1 MLRRMLRPRIVGYLA
16 TAIAVLAISVVFVVS
31 RGGHITL
38 QGIVADAVV
47 GKDQLAGLKVRVAT
61 KGVDRSSL
69 KATID
74 GAAVPLV
81 PDGADLVF
89 VPPQLADG
97 EHHLRVAG
105 RGARTQFG
113 FTVDTTAPALSLAM
127 PTQGVQLSQPVTVT
141 GTVEAGSRLTADT
154 GTISQTGTT
163 FKIRYDRPPTDATI
177 TATDRAGNTTRQAV
191 TVPVG
196 YPTQVRAVHLSGY
209 AWAYTPFRDGAMK
222 LLREKRINAV
232 QLDIK
237 EEDGIVDTDLDVP
250 LARTI
255 KAITKKYDIAEAVKT
270 LHDAGA
276 RIVGRVV
283 AFRDP
288 VLAQWAWKHDHR
300 DWAVQSPGGGAYN
313 SGYGGSQF
321 ANFANQTVRD
331 YNIDLAEAAVKA
343 GFDDIVFDYIRRP
356 DGRQDSMRFPGLSG
370 SAENSIAEFCA
381 KAQARLHAAGGY
393 VGAAI
398 FGQAVL
404 RPTDTA
410 QDVPAMAR
418 HLDVAVPMDYP
429 NHWSSGSYGVANPAT
444 DSYPIVHRSLQDWV
458 KAVRGTSCAVVPWLW
473 ASDALGSYSAHLV
486 SEEIR
491 GARDNNLP
499 GWIMWNATAH
509 YEKWASAFSPDA
521 SPAR

>member
-1 MLRRMLRPRIVGYLA
+1 MLRRMLRPRTVGYLA
-16 TAIAVLAISVVFVVS
+16 TAIAVLAITVVFVVS
-31 RGGHITL
+31 RGGHISL

-74 GAAVPLV
+74 GSAVPLV
-81 PDGADLVF
+81 PDGAGFLI

-97 EHHLRVAG
+97 QHRLRVAG

-127 PTQGVQLSQPVTVT
+127 PAQGVHLNQPVTVT
-141 GTVEAGSRLTADT
+141 GKVEADSKLTADA
-154 GTISQTGTT
+154 GKISQTGTT
-163 FKIRYDRPPTDATI
+163 FSIRYDKPPTDATI
-177 TATDRAGNTTRQAV
+177 TATDRAGNTTRQTV
-191 TVPVG
+191 TVPVS

-209 AWAYTPFRDGAMK
+209 AWMYTPFREGALK

-255 KAITKKYDIAEAVKT
+255 KAITKKYDVAEAVKT

-288 VLAQWAWKHDHR
+288 VLAQWAWKNNHR
-300 DWAVQSPGGGAYN
+300 DWAVQSPGGGPYN

-331 YNIDLAEAAVKA
+331 YNVDLAEAAVKA

-356 DGRQDSMRFPGLSG
+356 DGRQTSMRFPGLTG
-370 SAENSIAEFCA
+370 TPENSIAEFCA
-381 KAQARLHAAGGY
+381 QAQARLHAAGGY

-429 NHWSSGSYGVANPAT
+429 NHWSSGSYGVANPAA
-444 DSYPIVHRSLQDWV
+444 DSYQIVKRSLQDWV
-458 KAVRGTSCAVVPWLW
+458 KAVQGTGCTVVPWLW
-473 ASDALGSYSAHLV
+473 ASDALGGYTAHQA

-491 GARDNNLP
+491 GARDNGLP
-499 GWIMWNATAH
+499 GWIMWNAAAH